1 MARILIGTVPIIG
14 HINPFLPLVR
24 ALVARGHE
32 VRWYTGAKYRA
43 RVEAAGATYLPMAEA
58 RDYDDADINGAFPG
72 REAYKGLAQ
81 LKFDLKHLFVDNGV
95 GQLRD
100 LQAVTRAYRADLLL
114 TDSAFVGGV
123 LLHELS
129 GIPLAVLNV
138 VPLSLSSRDCAPFG
152 LGLAPDASALGRI
165 RNRALQWAFEH
176 ALFGD
181 VQRYWRAARAQVGLD
196 EGGWLLDGAA
206 TSSLYLNPSVPG
218 FEYPRSDLPGHVHH
232 IGLLPVEAPPAWQ
245 PPAWWGE
252 LDGGRPVVHVSQGTI
267 ANVAP
272 TLIKPALEG
281 LAEEDVL
288 VVVATGGRAPEQLDL
303 GALPANARVGAFLS
317 YPELLPRTAAMVTN
331 GGYGGT
337 QLALAAGVPLA
348 VGGTTED
355 KPEVAARVAWSGAGI
370 NLKTAAPTPAQ
381 VREAVRALL
390 VDSRF
395 RARAQELRDEYR
407 RYDAVSRAT
416 SLIEQLASTGRP
428 VLRPGAEMRRVP
440 AAAAAQGD

>member
-1 MARILIGTVPIIG
+1 MARMLIGTVPIVG

-24 ALVARGHE
+24 SLVARGHE

-43 RVEAAGATYLPMAEA
+43 RVEAAGAMYLPMVEA

-72 REAYKGLAQ
+72 RE
-81 LKFDLKHLFVDNGV
+81 
-95 GQLRD
+95 LRK
-100 LQAVTRAYRADLLL
+100 
-114 TDSAFVGGV
+114 
-123 LLHELS
+123 
-129 GIPLAVLNV
+129 
-138 VPLSLSSRDCAPFG
+138 
-152 LGLAPDASALGRI
+152 
-165 RNRALQWAFEH
+165 
-176 ALFGD
+176 
-181 VQRYWRAARAQVGLD
+181 QVGLD
-196 EGGWLLDGAA
+196 NGGWLLDGAA

-288 VVVATGGRAPEQLDL
+288 VVVATGGRSPEQLGL

-348 VGGTTED
+348 VGGATED
-355 KPEVAARVAWSGAGI
+355 KPEVAARVAWCGAGL
-370 NLKTAAPTPAQ
+370 NLKTAAPSPAR

-390 VDSRF
+390 TDGRY

-407 RYDAVSRAT
+407 RYDAVARAT

-428 VLRPGAEMRRVP
+428 VLQSGAEMSLVP
-440 AAAAAQGD
+440 VAAPAQGD

>member
-1 MARILIGTVPIIG
+1 MARILIGTVPVVG

-24 ALVARGHE
+24 SLVARGHE
-32 VRWYTGAKYRA
+32 VRWYTGAKYRT
-43 RVEAAGATYLPMAEA
+43 RIEAAGASYFPMIKA
-58 RDYDDADINGAFPG
+58 RDYDDSDINGAFPS
-72 REAYKGLAQ
+72 REAYTGLAQ
-81 LKFDLKHLFVDNGV
+81 LKFDLKHLFMDNGV

-100 LQAVTRAYRADLLL
+100 LEAITRTYRADLLL
-114 TDSAFVGGV
+114 TDSSFVGGV

-138 VPLSLSSRDCAPFG
+138 VPMSLSSKDCAPLG
-152 LGLAPDASALGRI
+152 LGLAPDASPLGRL

-181 VQRYWRAARAQVGLD
+181 VQRYWQATRAQVGLAG
-196 EGGWLLDGAA
+196 GGWLMDAPA
-206 TSSLYLNPSVPG
+206 TSSLYLQPSVPG
-218 FEYPRSDLPGHVHH
+218 FEYPRSDLPGHVHY
-232 IGLLPVEAPPAWQ
+232 IGLLPVDMPPAWQ

-252 LDGGRPVVHVSQGTI
+252 LEGGRPVVHVSQGTI

-288 VVVATGGRAPEQLDL
+288 VVVATGGRSAEEL
-303 GALPANARVGAFLS
+303 GLGTLPPNARVGAFLA

-355 KPEVAARVAWSGAGI
+355 KPEVAARVAWCGAGI
-370 NLKTAAPTPAQ
+370 NLRTAAPLPKQ

-390 VDSRF
+390 TDGRY
-395 RARAQELRDEYR
+395 RERAQALRAEYR
-407 RYDAVSRAT
+407 RYNAVARAT

-428 VLRPGAEMRRVP
+428 VLRPGAEMSRVP